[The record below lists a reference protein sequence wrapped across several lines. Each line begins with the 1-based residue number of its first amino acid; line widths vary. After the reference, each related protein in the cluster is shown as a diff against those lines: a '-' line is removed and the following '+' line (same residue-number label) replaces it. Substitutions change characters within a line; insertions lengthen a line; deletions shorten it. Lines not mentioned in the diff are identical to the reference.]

1 MKKKWTKKAEPMPCL
16 FFLLHSKLLIEL
28 INSTLS
34 GSSLLVSG
42 VERMALGTDFHVNL
56 RLCWTCH
63 EGVSTVAGYGCLI
76 VAWMNSFSHNS
87 LFLHGFQP
95 YAFVY
100 PKSDYLVF
108 IKLNRFSQNTIPQ
121 KRKRRKSC
129 FPILFPKTVFFSWLL
144 SSYFFCEK
152 ISSCFRLS

>member
-1 MKKKWTKKAEPMPCL
+1 MPCL

-42 VERMALGTDFHVNL
+42 VERMALGTDFHMNL
-56 RLCWTCH
+56 RLCRT
-63 EGVSTVAGYGCLI
+63 GYKSVSTVAGYRCLI

-108 IKLNRFSQNTIPQ
+108 IKQNP
-121 KRKRRKSC
+121 
-129 FPILFPKTVFFSWLL
+129 L
-144 SSYFFCEK
+144 
-152 ISSCFRLS
+152 